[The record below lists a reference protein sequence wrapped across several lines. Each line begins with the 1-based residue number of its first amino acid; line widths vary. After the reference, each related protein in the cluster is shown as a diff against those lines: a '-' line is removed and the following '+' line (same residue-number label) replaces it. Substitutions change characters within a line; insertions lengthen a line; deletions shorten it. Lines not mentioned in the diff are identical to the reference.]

1 MGRAVFP
8 PCCLPWDQ
16 TMAEVMRIMATSSR
30 RSQACTAAFRAPDPA
45 AGHRQPT
52 PLLETPGHSWANLG
66 QSLVQTLLLS
76 PGSWCMQGFVYT
88 LQGSVSPVLCKFWWL
103 YGGDNGNLLQEG
115 LCHPQAHLI
124 LCRPLL
130 LLPSIFPS
138 MRVFLNE
145 SVLHIRLPKIL
156 ILI

>member
-1 MGRAVFP
+1 
-8 PCCLPWDQ
+8 
-16 TMAEVMRIMATSSR
+16 MAEVMRIMATSSR

-103 YGGDNGNLLQEG
+103 YGGVNGNLLQEG
-115 LCHPQAHLI
+115 YAIPRSAAPRAPAPEAGHCGPY
-124 LCRPLL
+124 LCRRHSNTVLAQSL
-130 LLPSIFPS
+130 WGLWVLVH
-138 MRVFLNE
+138 MRFVGGF
-145 SVLHIRLPKIL
+145 
-156 ILI
+156 

>member
-1 MGRAVFP
+1 MDLVLIGGVMLTKSSTQFSVDGQGCVPSLLFDLRP
-8 PCCLPWDQ
+8 NYG
-16 TMAEVMRIMATSSR
+16 EVMRIMATSSR

-103 YGGDNGNLLQEG
+103 YGGVNGNLLQEG
-115 LCHPQAHLI
+115 YAIPRSAAPRTPAPAAGHC
-124 LCRPLL
+124 
-130 LLPSIFPS
+130 
-138 MRVFLNE
+138 
-145 SVLHIRLPKIL
+145 
-156 ILI
+156 